1 MNIAWV
7 TGLFEGEGC
16 IYKDP
21 RCNSVRLT
29 LNSTDK
35 DIIDR
40 FFMYVDCGS
49 IKPINFPPER
59 QHFKPAW
66 VWAVNSR
73 ADVKR
78 LLSLMLP
85 MLGERRAYNALN
97 ALDTL
102 DGIN

>member
-1 MNIAWV
+1 MNIAWF

-40 FFMYVDCGS
+40 LFDMVQCGYVRP
-49 IKPINFPPER
+49 IKFPPHR
-59 QHFKPAW
+59 QHYKPAW
-66 VWAVNSR
+66 EWTVWKK

-78 LLSLMLP
+78 LLNQMLP
-85 MLGERRAYNALN
+85 LLGERRAYTALN
-97 ALDTL
+97 ALDAL
-102 DGIN
+102 DSVS